1 MKALGAPT
9 PAWVLGGGGWGPGLH
24 AVGKEAGSSPWGRC
38 LKSAK
43 VWVGKVRSLAAGMHS
58 GRDPAPPWDFPS
70 RHPAR
75 VPGLSRNFP
84 CAGIPRAPRLATH
97 RVSERD
103 TWVAGRRGRRRWKIP
118 LRERR
123 DVSASRLGG
132 FRVRPPALNPSY
144 ARAGLGRVRA
154 VGPAFLRRANKES
167 GNWDYQVLEG
177 SKLRART
184 PGS

>member
-1 MKALGAPT
+1 M
-9 PAWVLGGGGWGPGLH
+9 
-24 AVGKEAGSSPWGRC
+24 
-38 LKSAK
+38 
-43 VWVGKVRSLAAGMHS
+43 GKVRSLAAGMHS

-103 TWVAGRRGRRRWKIP
+103 TWVAGRRGKRRWKIP

-154 VGPAFLRRANKES
+154 EGPAFLHRANKES

-177 SKLRART
+177 SRLRART
-184 PGS
+184 PGSWGRVCESPRLP